1 MKLFSL
7 ALIIL
12 LCSAIPIFGQYTTI
26 NYQLEKNYFNEGQ
39 ALPAEKPLM
48 FTGMV
53 PTGID
58 IIEISIFPAKAKK
71 DKDRLYLASWK
82 DIDQDNNTNYSL
94 AVNYKLRA
102 SEQYDFRFDFYQ
114 KLSAREQEQLS
125 DRILDQITAY
135 VDANISLKGNN
146 LVLNKSEKKMTQE
159 LEDIIRTAL
168 EDYRNQ
174 NGIGFEGLSETVRQK
189 LDKIESL
196 KLNQQ
201 LADKINTEAG
211 GQQREVIYRQQLEE
225 LEKAVV
231 ADIRETMSTPWSKL
245 SLSRYVDDYE
255 TEHKKGS
262 FSISAGYGGVYLNG
276 DLDQLTYGAAPYLGV
291 AFPLSNST
299 IAPKFLRNSS
309 IVLGA
314 FLENFEDESGNKI
327 SGLIVD
333 RPIYLG
339 LDYKL
344 FEFIRFNAGAALLEK
359 TEAVTGGSEAG
370 AANKT
375 TLIRPFVGLSAR
387 IDLTVGF
394 GK

>member
-1 MKLFSL
+1 MKRLSL
-7 ALIIL
+7 ALL
-12 LCSAIPIFGQYTTI
+12 ALFFTIFTVYGQYTTI

-39 ALPAEKPLM
+39 PLPAERPLM
-48 FTGMV
+48 FTGIV
-53 PTGID
+53 PDGID

-82 DIDQDNNTNYSL
+82 DFDQNDNTNYSL
-94 AVNYKLRA
+94 AVGYKLRA
-102 SEQYDFRFDFYQ
+102 SEQYDFRFDFF
-114 KLSAREQEQLS
+114 KKISSREQEELA
-125 DRILDQITAY
+125 DRMLNQIQAY
-135 VDANISLKGNN
+135 LDANIRLKNNSLELSG
-146 LVLNKSEKKMTQE
+146 SERKMVRE
-159 LEDIIRTAL
+159 LENIIQTAL

-174 NGIGFEGLSETVRQK
+174 NGINFEGLSETVRQK

-196 KLNQQ
+196 NLNKQMAGKDNPEDGTNKKEQIFNQQ
-201 LADKINTEAG
+201 L
-211 GQQREVIYRQQLEE
+211 QE
-225 LEKAVV
+225 LENAVV
-231 ADIRETMSTPWSKL
+231 ADIRELMSLPWSKRAI
-245 SLSRYVDDYE
+245 SRYVDDYE
-255 TEHKKGS
+255 TERKKGS

-276 DLDQLTYGAAPYLGV
+276 DLDKLTYGASPYLGV

-309 IVLGA
+309 IVMGA

-359 TEAVTGGSEAG
+359 TAVGSNGNDTDAVE
-370 AANKT
+370 KL

>member
-1 MKLFSL
+1 MKRSSL
-7 ALIIL
+7 ALL
-12 LCSAIPIFGQYTTI
+12 ALMFTTALSFGQYTTI

-39 ALPAEKPLM
+39 PLPAEKPLM
-48 FTGMV
+48 FTGTV
-53 PTGID
+53 PAGID
-58 IIEISIFPAKAKK
+58 IIEISIFPSKAKK

-82 DIDQDNNTNYSL
+82 DFDQNDNTSYSL
-94 AVNYKLRA
+94 AVGYKLRA
-102 SEQYDFRFDFYQ
+102 SEQYDFRFDFFE
-114 KLSAREQEQLS
+114 KLSSREQEQLS
-125 DRILDQITAY
+125 DRILNQIRSY
-135 VDANISLKGNN
+135 LEANIQLKANSLELSG
-146 LVLNKSEKKMTQE
+146 SEKRMVRE
-159 LEDIIRTAL
+159 LENIIQTAL

-174 NGIGFEGLSETVRQK
+174 NGISFEGLSETVRQK

-196 KLNQQ
+196 NLNKQLAGEEQPENRTMKREQLFEQQ
-201 LADKINTEAG
+201 L
-211 GQQREVIYRQQLEE
+211 QE
-225 LEKAVV
+225 LEDAVV
-231 ADIRETMSTPWSKL
+231 ADIRELMSLPWSKR
-245 SLSRYVDDYE
+245 SISRYVDDYE

-276 DLDQLTYGAAPYLGV
+276 DLDNLTYGTAPYLGV

-309 IVLGA
+309 IVMGA

-333 RPIYLG
+333 RPVYLG

-359 TEAVTGGSEAG
+359 TQPITNGPDTDAVE
-370 AANKT
+370 KL